1 MKKTAVIFRFA
12 LVVAVIIGGIQA
24 GTAAIDSI
32 QNSAAQH
39 RTALERTGL

>member
-1 MKKTAVIFRFA
+1 MEKSAVIFRFA
-12 LVVAVIIGGIQA
+12 LLVAVMIGGIQV

-39 RTALERTGL
+39 RAALERTGL